1 MPQYQQALVSTD
13 LHLGFDIWVPL
24 ALSVNFLRN
33 LLCSK
38 QKNRP
43 FARCYIEG
51 AKFFKKGQLQDSLKK
66 LNLEQDQL
74 NLGNKLTT

>member
-1 MPQYQQALVSTD
+1 MPQYQHALVSTE

-24 ALSVNFLRN
+24 ALSVNFPGK

-38 QKNRP
+38 QKTGP
-43 FARCYIEG
+43 SHAVHIER

-66 LNLEQDQL
+66 INLEQDQL
-74 NLGNKLTT
+74 GNKLTT